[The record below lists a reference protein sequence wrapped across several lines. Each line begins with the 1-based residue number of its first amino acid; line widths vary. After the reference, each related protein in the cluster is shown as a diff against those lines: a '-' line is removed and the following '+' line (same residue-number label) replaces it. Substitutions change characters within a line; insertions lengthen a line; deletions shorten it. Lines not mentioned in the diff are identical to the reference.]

1 MSHTL
6 EVSVGSKVASSAP
19 PHEEIKQKSIENG
32 LIEYVGALEA
42 IDENNKLAKLNA
54 ISISDNNGGRIYF

>member
-19 PHEEIKQKSIENG
+19 PHAQIKTHNG
-32 LIEYVGALEA
+32 DVIARLMDVLQST
-42 IDENNKLAKLNA
+42 DENNKLAKLNETT
-54 ISISDNNGGRIYF
+54 ISDNNGGRIEL